1 MEAFPVAGL
10 LLETQVGSV
19 IGKPLLGLILISAAL
34 GCSGGEDP
42 SVSQPAQVGS
52 APTNV
57 EKGTVVNKPT
67 GAQMEPGQADAIN
80 AEQNSK

>member
-1 MEAFPVAGL
+1 MEVSPAVVL
-10 LLETQVGSV
+10 LLAMLGGSV
-19 IGKPLLGLILISAAL
+19 IGKVAFAVVLVGMAL

-42 SVSQPAQVGS
+42 SVSQPAQVGA
-52 APTNV
+52 APANV

>member
-1 MEAFPVAGL
+1 MAL
-10 LLETQVGSV
+10 LRATPGGSV
-19 IGKPLLGLILISAAL
+19 IGKVAIGAILIGMAL

-52 APTNV
+52 APANV